1 MYVYDLLQVFDGQS
15 VSHNGHG
22 LAGNIKVVRRW
33 LPVGWLVI
41 SREQSTV
48 QIAVGRVGIQKRQRP
63 ATCNLTT
70 AMCIETS
77 THRRKMCPAETAADD
92 GPHGDHG

>member
-1 MYVYDLLQVFDGQS
+1 MDSQS
-15 VSHNGHG
+15 VTIAMGWQG
-22 LAGNIKVVRRW
+22 TLKLCGGGFQ
-33 LPVGWLVI
+33 LVGWLVI